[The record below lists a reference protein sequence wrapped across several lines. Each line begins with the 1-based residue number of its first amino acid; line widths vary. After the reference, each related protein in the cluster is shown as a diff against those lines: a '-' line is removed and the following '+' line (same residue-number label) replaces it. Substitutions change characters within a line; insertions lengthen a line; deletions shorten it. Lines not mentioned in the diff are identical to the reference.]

1 MKIALSTNGKNI
13 CEALFREYQA
23 AGIEAMEISTT
34 YDKYA
39 DLDYDQIGE
48 WAKEY
53 GITLW
58 SFHLPFGPFEEIDLS
73 RPDLWE
79 KSLAYFESLIQKATS
94 IGIHRFI
101 VHPSGEPIAEEDRPT
116 RLHWGKRSLAELA
129 EIAAA
134 YDAVIAVENLPRTC
148 LGRNS
153 QEMLELISAH
163 PALRICFDTNHLLG
177 EDPVEFVQKVGKH
190 FITMHVSDYD
200 FLNERHWLPG
210 EGKLDWQ
217 ALLAALEAV
226 GYSGPW
232 LYEVSFTAPVSIVR
246 PRNLCC
252 DDFVR
257 NARKLFEKKPLT
269 VLGKPVGG
277 LTGWQ

>member
-1 MKIALSTNGKNI
+1 MKIGLSTNGKEI
-13 CEALFREYQA
+13 CEALFREYRD
-23 AGIEAMEISTT
+23 AGIGAMEISTA

-39 DLDYDQIGE
+39 ALDYGQIGA

-53 GITLW
+53 GIILW

-79 KSLAYFESLIQKATS
+79 KSLAYFETLIQKATA
-94 IGIHRFI
+94 IGIRFFI
-101 VHPSGEPIAEEDRPT
+101 VHPSGEPITEEDRT
-116 RLHWGKRSLAELA
+116 ARLHCAKRSLAELA

-134 YDAVIAVENLPRTC
+134 YGAVIAVENLPRTC

-153 QEMLELISAH
+153 DDILELISAH
-163 PALRICFDTNHLLG
+163 PALKVCFDTNHLLG

-232 LYEVSFTAPVSIVR
+232 LYEVSFTAPASIVR
-246 PRNLCC
+246 PRDLRCE
-252 DDFVR
+252 DFVR
-257 NARKLFEKKPLT
+257 NAQELFAEGSLT
-269 VLGKPVGG
+269 VSGKPVDG

>member
-23 AGIEAMEISTT
+23 AGIEAMEISTA

-39 DLDYDQIGE
+39 DLDYTQIE
-48 WAKEY
+48 AWAKEY

-58 SFHLPFGPFEEIDLS
+58 SFHLPFGPFEELDPSQLA
-73 RPDLWE
+73 LWE
-79 KSLAYFESLIQKATS
+79 KTLAYFESLIQKATS
-94 IGIHRFI
+94 IGIRIFI
-101 VHPSGEPIAEEDRPT
+101 VHPSGEPITEENRPS
-116 RLHWGKRSLAELA
+116 RLHCAKQSLAELA

-134 YDAVIAVENLPRTC
+134 YGAVIAVENLPRTC

-153 QEMLELISAH
+153 DDILELISAH
-163 PALRICFDTNHLLG
+163 PALKVCFDSNHLLG

-232 LYEVSFTAPVSIVR
+232 LYEVSFTAPASIVR
-246 PRNLCC
+246 PRDLCC

-257 NARKLFEKKPLT
+257 NARELFEKKPLT
-269 VLGKPVGG
+269 VLGKPMDG
-277 LTGWQ
+277 LKSWK

>member
-1 MKIALSTNGKNI
+1 MKIGLSTNGKEI
-13 CEALFREYQA
+13 CEALFREYRD
-23 AGIEAMEISTT
+23 AGIAYMEISTA

-39 DLDYDQIGE
+39 DLDYTQIE
-48 WAKEY
+48 AWAKEY

-79 KSLAYFESLIQKATS
+79 KSLAYFETLIQKATA
-94 IGIHRFI
+94 IGIRFFI
-101 VHPSGEPIAEEDRPT
+101 VHPSGEPITEEDRT
-116 RLHWGKRSLAELA
+116 ARLHCAKRSLAELA
-129 EIAAA
+129 EIAAV
-134 YDAVIAVENLPRTC
+134 YGAVIAVENLPRTC

-153 QEMLELISAH
+153 DDILELISAH
-163 PALRICFDTNHLLG
+163 PALKVCFDSNHLLG

-232 LYEVSFTAPVSIVR
+232 LYEVSFTAPASIVR
-246 PRNLCC
+246 PRDLRCE
-252 DDFVR
+252 DFVR
-257 NARKLFEKKPLT
+257 NAQELFAEGSLT
-269 VLGKPVGG
+269 VSGKPVDG

>member
-1 MKIALSTNGKNI
+1 M
-13 CEALFREYQA
+13 
-23 AGIEAMEISTT
+23 
-34 YDKYA
+34 
-39 DLDYDQIGE
+39 
-48 WAKEY
+48 
-53 GITLW
+53 
-58 SFHLPFGPFEEIDLS
+58 
-73 RPDLWE
+73 
-79 KSLAYFESLIQKATS
+79 
-94 IGIHRFI
+94 
-101 VHPSGEPIAEEDRPT
+101 
-116 RLHWGKRSLAELA
+116 
-129 EIAAA
+129 
-134 YDAVIAVENLPRTC
+134 IAVENLPRTC

-232 LYEVSFTAPVSIVR
+232 LYEVSFTAPASIVR

-257 NARKLFEKKPLT
+257 NARELFEKKPLT
-269 VLGKPVGG
+269 VLGKPIDG
-277 LTGWQ
+277 LKSWK